1 MAPLHYA
8 AMSAS
13 ENWWRG
19 LKICP
24 AATLGQLFCRK
35 RRPKVTV
42 ASADQRQSLLAPLLA
57 QTVVVRAPVGP
68 VRESTGLALLQ
79 AAQHAM
85 CLERRA
91 R

>member
-1 MAPLHYA
+1 
-8 AMSAS
+8 
-13 ENWWRG
+13 
-19 LKICP
+19 
-24 AATLGQLFCRK
+24 
-35 RRPKVTV
+35 
-42 ASADQRQSLLAPLLA
+42 
-57 QTVVVRAPVGP
+57 VGP